1 MLNIELALPIG
12 FFLLATVGFV
22 YAAIAAHLYFRF
34 ERSASDQ
41 HVPFAISVFAVH
53 YVLVFGSLYAG
64 DIFLTGLLLFLMA
77 LTLVL
82 VIWLGSQARS
92 KAGIRM
98 VLAGGFTLAALICRI
113 GHDIYQSTKFVKM

>member
-1 MLNIELALPIG
+1 
-12 FFLLATVGFV
+12 
-22 YAAIAAHLYFRF
+22 
-34 ERSASDQ
+34 
-41 HVPFAISVFAVH
+41 
-53 YVLVFGSLYAG
+53 
-64 DIFLTGLLLFLMA
+64 MA